1 MITTSLAVPVLADE
15 ASTAKAG
22 SAGTATSE
30 PSAGTTTPEPGAG
43 TTTPEPGA
51 GTTTSEPG
59 AGTATSE
66 SGKEG
71 QETKAAKI
79 GETEYATLAQA
90 FAAVGENET
99 TITLLKDVTESVTV
113 AVGKKIT
120 LDLNRKNITVTKG
133 CAIVNKGTLKVC
145 GSGVVSASE
154 KGSAAVANFPDAD
167 VTLNGGTFISANW
180 YVIKNLGVMT
190 IDGNVTVKKPDDC
203 ADTSSLI
210 DNGWYGSTDTVAGE
224 KVAAVANKASLTI
237 KSGSFEGKS
246 GSKSCSVVKNDDYGT
261 LNISGGTFDSTNNTG
276 AENATTILNW
286 NVATISGGTFKG
298 QYPLSV
304 GAYTG
309 DADKGQLTVTD
320 GTFIGVTSIFGK
332 GIGGNGEGAVTVS
345 GGTFTTTGEGSAF
358 ATDDIDTVGGYT
370 ISITNGEFGGKL
382 TAESITPF
390 CASGFVPVADKD
402 GKLTI
407 KNNNKVKI
415 GNNFY
420 LDLQDA
426 LAAAEND
433 AEIVL
438 VDDIEYPAADAEKE
452 VAAFAG
458 YIVDKADNFNV
469 SINGNGHKII
479 TNVTGDKTPQIG
491 IKSKNGSLEVHD
503 VVVPNNLLFTVD
515 GAGGGSLYVWNCT
528 FNGSNKGTA
537 PNVRII
543 SYDDNKFEPTD
554 ENAEPLSYT
563 DMGSTNIFEFHSNT
577 VTAKKSI
584 SLSGLKDGEEQKWVY
599 FENNKITNKNGAA
612 IVLEAANDENAA
624 FTGEVYVENNSVD
637 AQTAILLKNPTKM
650 TKTTGTGTEAATST
664 VTIAGSAKD
673 NEVKGTFIDYDKSG
687 LTEEADKTA
696 AKDAFDSI
704 NDNSVVFE
712 DERPVLNAPYDK
724 LNNKRFN
731 ASVLKKDGKDGVIL
745 TKPDKYK
752 DDASVV
758 IMVGT
763 PKENGMDWQEYDGK
777 GIKLTADID
786 NEVYAKLCTVG
797 EDNAKTEIP
806 YSEFYYI
813 FYPVTLKDVPET
825 SLYQDSQKTT
835 EYKSGTEY
843 TLVNEYTADD
853 PDSKVILFYTTD
865 GSDPTKS
872 TARKAY
878 NGEKLKINDD
888 VTVKTVYMSP
898 CLSCE
903 KCSNG
908 KYAECENPVYGEVG
922 EYKYTVPG
930 SSDKAG
936 GITRRGSSSS
946 VKGRTYTKDIFGVEH
961 KSHTAYIK
969 GYSDGTVRP
978 NETITR
984 EEIAEILYRISN
996 DAAFIT
1002 AGGNKF
1008 SDVAADRW
1016 SAAAIEFM
1024 TEKGVITGYEDGS
1037 FRPSDNLTRAEFAAL
1052 VSRFANLYNGGEIT
1066 KYKDVDDT
1074 LWAYRS
1080 IMALTNAKLMN
1091 GYEDGSFRPENNIT
1105 RAEVMTVINKIL
1117 GRYPNAEYIK
1127 TQKLNRFSDL
1137 NENDWYYSAV
1147 VEATTT
1153 HEYYLTNGTETS
1165 WENVK

>member
-90 FAAVGENET
+90 FAAVGKNET
-99 TITLLKDVTESVTV
+99 ITVLTDSEGDGIIVPEGKQFTVDFGGHTYTVTGKLVGSKGTETLAFQLLKDSTLTFKNGTITSAKAKMLINNYCNLRLENMTLELKNPADETWYTLSNNCGNVVLTGNTTIKAANAKSFAFDVCRFSSYPGV
-113 AVGKKIT
+113 IVT
-120 LDLNRKNITVTKG
+120 LDENMTG
-133 CAIVNKGTLKVC
+133 
-145 GSGVVSASE
+145 
-154 KGSAAVANFPDAD
+154 
-167 VTLNGGTFISANW
+167 
-180 YVIKNLGVMT
+180 T
-190 IDGNVTVKKPDDC
+190 IDGNIEISNSSNTTVGNVANDKFNLIIKAGTVK
-203 ADTSSLI
+203 
-210 DNGWYGSTDTVAGE
+210 GE
-224 KVAAVANKASLTI
+224 I
-237 KSGSFEGKS
+237 KDERTEAQKTAYPKIGA
-246 GSKSCSVVKNDDYGT
+246 
-261 LNISGGTFDSTNNTG
+261 ISGGVF
-276 AENATTILNW
+276 ETTQD
-286 NVATISGGTFKG
+286 IS
-298 QYPLSV
+298 
-304 GAYTG
+304 
-309 DADKGQLTVTD
+309 
-320 GTFIGVTSIFGK
+320 
-332 GIGGNGEGAVTVS
+332 
-345 GGTFTTTGEGSAF
+345 
-358 ATDDIDTVGGYT
+358 
-370 ISITNGEFGGKL
+370 
-382 TAESITPF
+382 PF

-407 KNNNKVKI
+407 KNINKVKI

-479 TNVTGDKTPQIG
+479 TNVTGDTTPQIG

-806 YSEFYYI
+806 YSEISYY
-813 FYPVTLKDVPET
+813 FYPITLKDVPET

-898 CLSCE
+898 CYDKDHPEESCE
-903 KCSNG
+903 KCQNG